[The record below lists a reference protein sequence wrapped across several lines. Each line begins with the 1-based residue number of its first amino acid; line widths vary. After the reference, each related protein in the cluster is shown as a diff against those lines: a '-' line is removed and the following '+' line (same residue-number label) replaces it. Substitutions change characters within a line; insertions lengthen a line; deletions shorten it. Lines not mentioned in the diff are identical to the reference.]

1 MFTVY
6 HSNDLTIQK
15 EMLLTLMDVDPL
27 TDPFQTETILV
38 QSPGMAQWLQL
49 QIADKL
55 GIAAN
60 FHFPMPASFIWQQ
73 YCASLPE
80 VSEQTQFSKEA
91 MTWRLMALLTQTD
104 FKPLRQYFHL
114 TDQADQQKLY
124 QLAHQI
130 ANLFDQYLVYRP
142 EWILAWEQGNDQLV
156 QQAIA
161 SQQTQSM
168 EQILPHIQ
176 WQAELWRALIAD
188 IHRQNGKVLHR
199 ANLHQ
204 RYLNYLAKQRPDSLP
219 TRLFIFGISA
229 LPQSYLATFQAMSQH
244 CHIHLFFNNPC
255 RYYWGDIIDPH
266 YLQRLKLRSRQI
278 YQQQEKAPIFSSAQQ
293 ALIEQLQTEPAFT
306 YEQNLVGNPLLA
318 SWGKL
323 GRDFLYALT
332 ELENNEISAF
342 VDPMADK
349 ERNVGLLAQLQ
360 QRILNLN
367 HQKPFSYDKTDRSLV
382 VQSCHSPMREV
393 EVLHDHLLDLF
404 EKDPCL
410 TPKDIVVMMAD
421 IDRYAPY
428 INAVF
433 GQYRQDKRFIPFS
446 LSDGRLTEN
455 DILVAGFLKFLQM
468 KESRFS
474 AEQLLELLDIP
485 AIRKKFDIEQEDL
498 IKLRYWVEQTGIRFG
513 LTEQM
518 EQSQYNSWQ
527 KGLERMLLG
536 YAMREQDGIWQ
547 DSLGFDPSY
556 GLKGGLVGQLAAFVE
571 RITQWQQYLTQTHH
585 IADWCEHLSLLINDF
600 FAEDESNR
608 EILLYLQQTLGQ
620 FNQQLANIQYQDPI
634 SIELIAE
641 VLTEKLHNSQNSLR
655 FLTGKVSFCT
665 LLPMRSIP
673 FKVICLLG
681 MNDADYPRQ
690 QARNSFDLMQYH
702 QQKGDRLRREDD
714 RYLFLEA
721 LLSAQQQF
729 YLSYVGR
736 SIIDNQRKEPS
747 VLVNQLLDYLA
758 ENMPLSETENIRD
771 LLVTEQPMQ
780 LFSPKNNVKNDRTFT
795 FAKQW
800 QSLSQS
806 SNYQLT
812 EFIQPL
818 PQYHGINEQS
828 VIELPQ
834 LIAFIKNPVKFFFE
848 QRLGVYFR
856 QLPET
861 IDENENFVLDNLN
874 LYKINQALLTQTPQQ
889 QAQYFDQLRVKGILP
904 RANFGQ
910 IYAQKIAQQVSQF
923 QQQIQDYLHQPAQ
936 QQFISLSIADIKL
949 EGNINQL
956 YGDQNQRVAWRLG
969 RIRDEDMI
977 ENWLCYLALQ
987 ASTQQTIAP
996 AIFYGKQSKP
1006 QICPLMDQSQAIA
1019 QLQVYIKDYLASAQ
1033 QLQLVPTK
1041 DIKAYLTL
1049 LQQPTPV
1056 EEQQYYQHF
1065 QQIARSDN
1073 YHYQNE
1079 DPYWQRVLSQTTT
1092 LDLDKINQQFLAW
1105 FSHLLSEN

>member
-6 HSNDLTIQK
+6 HSNQLEMQK
-15 EMLLTLMDVDPL
+15 EMLLKLMEMDPL
-27 TDPFQTETILV
+27 SDPFQAETILV

-73 YCASLPE
+73 YCETLPN
-80 VSEQTQFSKEA
+80 VSEQTAFSKEA
-91 MTWRLMALLTQTD
+91 MTWRLMTLLTQSD
-104 FKPLRQYFHL
+104 FAPLRQYFHFNG
-114 TDQADQQKLY
+114 QRDQQKCY

-161 SQQTQSM
+161 DQQRESI
-168 EQILPHIQ
+168 EQIIPHIH

-188 IHRQNGKVLHR
+188 IRRQNVQILHR

-204 RYLNYLAKQRPDSLP
+204 YYLDYLAKHRPHSLP
-219 TRLFIFGISA
+219 KRLFIFGISA
-229 LPQSYLATFQAMSQH
+229 LPQSYLVTFQAMSQH

-278 YQQQEKAPIFSSAQQ
+278 YQQQQTSPLFSSSQQ
-293 ALIEQLQTEPAFT
+293 ALLEQLQTAPHLND
-306 YEQNLVGNPLLA
+306 EQHLVGNPLLA

-342 VDPMADK
+342 VDPVGAN
-349 ERNVGLLAQLQ
+349 EQNAGLLAQIQ
-360 QRILNLN
+360 HRILNLDY
-367 HQKPFSYDKTDRSLV
+367 QTPLTYQETDRSLI

-404 EKDPCL
+404 EQDPNL

-421 IDRYAPY
+421 IDHYAPY

-455 DILVAGFLKFLQM
+455 DVLVAGFLKFLQM

-485 AIRKKFDIEQEDL
+485 AIRKKFEIEQEEL
-498 IKLRYWVEQTGIRFG
+498 AKLRYWVEQTGIRFG
-513 LTEQM
+513 LTAQM

-547 DSLGFDPSY
+547 DSLGFNPSY
-556 GLKGGLVGQLAAFVE
+556 GLKGEFVGQLAAFVE
-571 RITQWQQYLTQTHH
+571 RITQWHQYLMQAHH
-585 IADWCEHLSLLINDF
+585 ITDWCEQLSQLIKDF
-600 FAEDESNR
+600 FAEEDNNR
-608 EILLYLQQTLGQ
+608 ETLFYLQQTLTQ
-620 FNQQLANIQYQDPI
+620 FNQQLEDIQYQTPI
-634 SIELIAE
+634 YIEVIAE

-690 QARNSFDLMQYH
+690 QPRNSFDLMQYH

-758 ENMPLSETENIRD
+758 ENMPLKENIRD
-771 LLVTEQPMQ
+771 LLVIEQPMQ
-780 LFSPKNNVKNDRTFT
+780 LFNPKNTEKNDRTFT
-795 FAKQW
+795 FATQW
-800 QSLSQS
+800 KPLSQS

-818 PQYHGINEQS
+818 PQYHDVNAQV

-834 LIAFIKNPVKFFFE
+834 LIAFVKNPVKFFFE
-848 QRLGVYFR
+848 QGLGVYFK

-861 IDENENFVLDNLN
+861 IDENENFVLNNLN
-874 LYKINQALLTQTPQQ
+874 LYQINQALLTQTPQQ
-889 QAQYFDQLRVKGILP
+889 REQYFAQLRVKGILP

-910 IYAQKIAQQVSQF
+910 IYAEKMEQQVSQF
-923 QQQIQDYLHQPAQ
+923 QQQIQDYLNQPAQ
-936 QQFISLSIADIKL
+936 QQFIALSFDNVKL

-956 YGDQNQRVAWRLG
+956 YGEQKKRVAWRLG
-969 RIRDEDMI
+969 NIRDEDII
-977 ENWLCYLALQ
+977 ENWLYYLALQ
-987 ASTQQTIAP
+987 ASTEEVITP
-996 AIFYGKQSKP
+996 AMFYGKQSQP
-1006 QICPLMDQSQAIA
+1006 ESCPPMNQQQAIE
-1019 QLQVYIKDYLASAQ
+1019 QLQVYIRDYLASAQ

-1041 DIKAYLTL
+1041 KIKEYLKLINDPNLT
-1049 LQQPTPV
+1049 
-1056 EEQQYYQHF
+1056 EEQVYYQHF
-1065 QQIARSDN
+1065 NEIARSDN
-1073 YHYQNE
+1073 YGYQTE
-1079 DPYWQRVLSQTTT
+1079 DPYWLRLLSQTTS
-1092 LDLDKINQQFLAW
+1092 LDLNKINQQFLTW
-1105 FSHLLSEN
+1105 FSYLLRE